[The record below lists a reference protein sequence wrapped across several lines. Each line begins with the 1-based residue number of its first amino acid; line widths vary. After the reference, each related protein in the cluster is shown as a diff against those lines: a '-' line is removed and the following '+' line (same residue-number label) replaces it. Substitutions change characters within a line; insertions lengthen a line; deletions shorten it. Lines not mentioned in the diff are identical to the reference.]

1 MRIAC
6 VTSSSFFCAKSSN
19 HQRIA
24 REESGESGICE
35 YPWYRFLCLY
45 WRRAKTKSPYWKTI
59 FVTWI
64 SRLAHTY
71 WRNTGTQAT
80 QRHFTTKT
88 VVNNPVSTWR
98 CSSTRVNWARPSLVF
113 IFFFLHKIAKAINS
127 GRSTGRWI
135 TNEDER
141 KKNIFCSRL
150 ARALGRWIDDYTQK

>member
-113 IFFFLHKIAKAINS
+113 IFFFCTKLQRPSIQGAALADELRMKTREKKIYFVH
-127 GRSTGRWI
+127 G
-135 TNEDER
+135 
-141 KKNIFCSRL
+141 
-150 ARALGRWIDDYTQK
+150 